1 VFNSKTLSLAS
12 VTLLKRKTARA
23 SSHEKQRKKNTH
35 NINTYITM
43 RRSALSSL
51 LSLRVV
57 RRQQQQLQHHLEE
70 ASCSKYASAF
80 LQRPLGA
87 GKNNFFSSSSSS
99 SASTTT
105 TTENDNDDESNDG
118 GDDPRVASFFA
129 AVARK
134 HKGEV
139 DAEKWLE
146 HFPDMEQLESRM
158 NGQLGKKLGMSVKER
173 KRVMQYLSKY
183 KVGLFKLPSSSASS
197 S

>member
-1 VFNSKTLSLAS
+1 
-12 VTLLKRKTARA
+12 
-23 SSHEKQRKKNTH
+23 
-35 NINTYITM
+35 M

-57 RRQQQQLQHHLEE
+57 RRQQQQLQHHLVE

>member
-1 VFNSKTLSLAS
+1 MP
-12 VTLLKRKTARA
+12 R
-23 SSHEKQRKKNTH
+23 QQ
-35 NINTYITM
+35 
-43 RRSALSSL
+43 
-51 LSLRVV
+51 
-57 RRQQQQLQHHLEE
+57 QQQQLQHHLEE

-80 LQRPLGA
+80 LQRPFGA
-87 GKNNFFSSSSSS
+87 GKNNFFSSSSSR
-99 SASTTT
+99 SASTTTTT

-118 GDDPRVASFFA
+118 GNDPRVASFFA

-139 DAEKWLE
+139 DAEKWVE

>member
-1 VFNSKTLSLAS
+1 
-12 VTLLKRKTARA
+12 
-23 SSHEKQRKKNTH
+23 
-35 NINTYITM
+35 M
-43 RRSALSSL
+43 RRQQQ
-51 LSLRVV
+51 
-57 RRQQQQLQHHLEE
+57 QQQQLQHHLEE

-80 LQRPLGA
+80 LERPLGA
-87 GKNNFFSSSSSS
+87 GKNNFFSSSSRS
-99 SASTTT
+99 SASTTTTT

-118 GDDPRVASFFA
+118 GNDPRVASFFA

>member
-1 VFNSKTLSLAS
+1 VP
-12 VTLLKRKTARA
+12 R
-23 SSHEKQRKKNTH
+23 QQ
-35 NINTYITM
+35 
-43 RRSALSSL
+43 
-51 LSLRVV
+51 
-57 RRQQQQLQHHLEE
+57 QQQQLQHHLEE

-80 LQRPLGA
+80 LQRPFGA
-87 GKNNFFSSSSSS
+87 GKNNFFSSSSSR
-99 SASTTT
+99 SASTTTTT

-118 GDDPRVASFFA
+118 GNDPRVASFFA

-139 DAEKWLE
+139 DAEKWVE

>member
-1 VFNSKTLSLAS
+1 MCKHTFSRVRHF
-12 VTLLKRKTARA
+12 KRAAHA
-23 SSHEKQRKKNTH
+23 SSHEKQRKKDTH
-35 NINTYITM
+35 NINAHITM
-43 RRSALSSL
+43 SRRAFSSL

-99 SASTTT
+99 SSSSASTTT
-105 TTENDNDDESNDG
+105 TTENDNDAESNDGG

>member
-1 VFNSKTLSLAS
+1 
-12 VTLLKRKTARA
+12 
-23 SSHEKQRKKNTH
+23 
-35 NINTYITM
+35 M

-87 GKNNFFSSSSSS
+87 GKNNFFSSSSS

>member
-1 VFNSKTLSLAS
+1 MS
-12 VTLLKRKTARA
+12 
-23 SSHEKQRKKNTH
+23 
-35 NINTYITM
+35 
-43 RRSALSSL
+43 RRALSSL

-99 SASTTT
+99 SSSSASTTT
-105 TTENDNDDESNDG
+105 TTENDNDDESNDGG

>member
-1 VFNSKTLSLAS
+1 
-12 VTLLKRKTARA
+12 
-23 SSHEKQRKKNTH
+23 
-35 NINTYITM
+35 M
-43 RRSALSSL
+43 RRRAFSSL

-57 RRQQQQLQHHLEE
+57 PRQQQQQQLQHHLEE

-80 LQRPLGA
+80 LQRPFGA
-87 GKNNFFSSSSSS
+87 GKNNFFSSSSSR
-99 SASTTT
+99 SASTTTTT

-118 GDDPRVASFFA
+118 GNDPRVASFFA

-139 DAEKWLE
+139 DAEKWVE

>member
-1 VFNSKTLSLAS
+1 
-12 VTLLKRKTARA
+12 
-23 SSHEKQRKKNTH
+23 
-35 NINTYITM
+35 
-43 RRSALSSL
+43 
-51 LSLRVV
+51 V
-57 RRQQQQLQHHLEE
+57 RRQQQQQLQHHLEE
-70 ASCSKYASAF
+70 ASCSKYAAAF
-80 LQRPLGA
+80 LFPFGA
-87 GKNNFFSSSSSS
+87 GKNNFFSSSSRSS
-99 SASTTT
+99 RSASTTT
-105 TTENDNDDESNDG
+105 TTENNNDDESNDG
-118 GDDPRVASFFA
+118 GDGVDPRVASFFA

-139 DAEKWLE
+139 DAEKWVE